1 MDCEWGG
8 KFFTRNLGTHSK
20 RDVRP
25 APVVLDHRVLVG
37 LLQRAV
43 LEAAH
48 EAGEGGLGALFA
60 PDLAALESKL
70 ARVTERSERRASER
84 VPGTFRTVE
93 PSAGSGP
100 FPGAVSPLSKP
111 LSSASVLALC

>member
-70 ARVTERSERRASER
+70 ARVTERSEDTGLRTRSRNVPNGRAVGGVGPLPR
-84 VPGTFRTVE
+84 GCVPTF
-93 PSAGSGP
+93 
-100 FPGAVSPLSKP
+100 
-111 LSSASVLALC
+111 